1 MSLVSRYE
9 LFDEWESNSPTPA
22 QNNPP
27 TPHSP
32 ASRQRLP
39 DLNRPLTDN
48 PSMATTVHPTKIAR
62 ITPGVDRYVSIED
75 LQPPK
80 RTLTVVSLFSG
91 GGGLDIGLEQAGL
104 ETLACVEMDKHAR
117 ATLAKNR
124 PEWQLINGT
133 GGAPGDI
140 RHVDGKKLLAQI
152 NRKRG
157 EVDVIAGGPP
167 CQSFSNLGLKKGAA
181 DPVNGDLY
189 AHYLRLVEQ
198 ILPRAI
204 LFENVEGFAHPR
216 NADVQAGLEAK
227 LHDLGYRTVSGI
239 LVAADYGDPQIRKRF
254 VMIGVRKGQ
263 PMLPAPTHFEN
274 EAKHQGFFDAETVIA
289 GPFRP
294 FQTVADAFRTL
305 QTWNPERPDAVQMG
319 ISPKVV
325 ERMKRLGPGE
335 NFKALPPEMLP
346 NCWRSG
352 GHRGADTFGR
362 LWLDRP
368 SVTIRTSA
376 YNPSKGRYIH
386 PTEHRG
392 LSTLEMAVL
401 QSFPEE
407 WRFVCAGKPSLVHIG
422 RLIGN
427 AVPVGLARALGLALR
442 QALE

>member
-1 MSLVSRYE
+1 MASTAQ
-9 LFDEWESNSPTPA
+9 PTHIA
-22 QNNPP
+22 
-27 TPHSP
+27 
-32 ASRQRLP
+32 RK
-39 DLNRPLTDN
+39 
-48 PSMATTVHPTKIAR
+48 TKTKVAR
-62 ITPGVDRYVSIED
+62 ITGGVDRYISIEN
-75 LQPPK
+75 PPPIQ
-80 RTLTVVSLFSG
+80 RPLTVVSLFSG
-91 GGGLDIGLEQAGL
+91 GGGLDIGLEQAGF

-117 ATLAKNR
+117 ATLAANR
-124 PEWQLINGT
+124 PNWLLVNGS
-133 GGAPGDI
+133 GAMEGDI
-140 RHVDGKKLLAQI
+140 RQVDGKQLLAQI
-152 NRKRG
+152 NKKRG
-157 EVDVIAGGPP
+157 EVDVVAGGPP

-198 ILPRAI
+198 ILPKAV

-216 NADVQAGLEAK
+216 NAEVQAGLEAK
-227 LHDLGYRTVSGI
+227 LNDLGYRTVSGI
-239 LVAADYGDPQIRKRF
+239 LIAADYGDPQIRRRF
-254 VMIGVRKGQ
+254 VMIGVRGAQ
-263 PMLPAPTHFEN
+263 PYLPAPTHFES
-274 EAKHQGFFDAETVIA
+274 EGKHRAFFDAETVTA

-294 FQTVADAFRTL
+294 YRTVADAFSSL
-305 QTWNPERPDAVQMG
+305 KTWNQDRPDAVQMG

-325 ERMKRLGPGE
+325 DRMKRLGPGE

-352 GHRGADTFGR
+352 GHQGADTFGR

-368 SVTIRTSA
+368 SVTIHTSA

-407 WRFVCAGKPSLVHIG
+407 WRFQCAGKPSLVAIG

-442 QALE
+442 HALD